1 MSKHSGRPLGI
12 DIDPIAVDGGNRF
25 RSISAAV
32 WRAVRTGQSAAKSC
46 RNHNDL
52 LEARGG
58 ADARHY
64 RRDANTSI
72 C

>member
-1 MSKHSGRPLGI
+1 MSKHSGRLLGI
-12 DIDPIAVDGGNRF
+12 DIDPIDVDAANRF
-25 RSISAAV
+25 RSISPAV
-32 WRAVRTGQSAAKSC
+32 WRAVWTGQSAGKSW
-46 RNHNDL
+46 NHTDL

>member
-1 MSKHSGRPLGI
+1 MSKHSGRLLGI
-12 DIDPIAVDGGNRF
+12 DIDPIDVDAANRF
-25 RSISAAV
+25 RSISPAV
-32 WRAVRTGQSAAKSC
+32 WRALRTGQSAGKSC

-64 RRDANTSI
+64 RRDANTPI